1 MPTYRTKK
9 YLSLYLKILSTPS
22 KNGEIMSKIACFKA
36 YDIRGKVPSELNN
49 ELGYKIGRAF
59 SKLTQAKKIVI
70 GYDIRKSSLEISEA
84 LKNGLTD
91 SGADVIDIGLCGT
104 EMIYF
109 STPFFDAD
117 GGIMITASHN
127 PSEYNGM
134 KFVAKGS
141 VPVGYDSG
149 LNEVEKMIVNNEL
162 GEISKTKG
170 TVTKKEVMKEFITH
184 LSQFYDAKKINSL
197 KVVVNA
203 GNGCAGV
210 ALDSLESKLPVKM
223 IKMFNNPDG
232 NFPNGVPNPMFEENR
247 KPTIEIIKRENADLG
262 VAWDGDY
269 DRCFFFDEHGNFIEG
284 YYIVGLLAKS
294 ILKNHP
300 GEKIVHDPRL
310 VWNTIEVVEKSGGKT
325 VVSKSGHA
333 FIKQKMREV
342 NSIYGGEMSA
352 HHYFRENAYSDSGM
366 IPFLL
371 ILQLMSEEKKKLSEL
386 VDEMIA
392 DYPCSGEINSTIND
406 PSGKIK
412 EIEKKYSD
420 GKIDHLDGVSIEYPD
435 WRFNLRMSNTE
446 PILRLNVESRGDER
460 LMRQKTDE
468 LLKIIRS

>member
-203 GNGCAGV
+203 GNGCAGL

-232 NFPNGVPNPMFEENR
+232 NFPNGVPNPMLEENR

-310 VWNTIEVVEKSGGKT
+310 VWNTIEVVEKSSGKT

-406 PSGKIK
+406 PAGKIK

-446 PILRLNVESRGDER
+446 PILRLNVESRGDEK
-460 LMRQKTDE
+460 LLKQKTDE